1 MNKKHHFNK
10 QGEIMNK
17 SYLTV
22 VLTLSC
28 VLGLGISARA
38 QDSEGVR
45 VKVPFEFVAGGATL
59 PAGTYSVGPLSLDAH
74 SGIAIRS
81 YEHGALVLPM
91 VVDESRAGQSKL
103 SFEHVGDKYFLSE
116 VDTPT
121 GVYTLALPRVMPA
134 LAQVKGQG
142 AFSSSG
148 TK

>member
-1 MNKKHHFNK
+1 
-10 QGEIMNK
+10 MNK

-28 VLGLGISARA
+28 MLGLGISARA

-45 VKVPFEFVAGGATL
+45 VKVPFEFVAGGTTL

-81 YEHGALVLPM
+81 YEHGSLVLPM
-91 VVDESRAGQSKL
+91 VVDGTRAGQSKL

-116 VDTPT
+116 VDTPE
-121 GVYTLALPRVMPA
+121 GVYTLALPRAMA
-134 LAQVKGQG
+134 GLAQVKDQG
-142 AFSSSG
+142 TGSTSG
-148 TK
+148 AN

>member
-1 MNKKHHFNK
+1 
-10 QGEIMNK
+10 MNK

-38 QDSEGVR
+38 QESEGVR
-45 VKVPFEFVAGGATL
+45 AKVPFEFVAGGATL
-59 PAGTYSVGPLSLDAH
+59 PAGTYSVGPLSLDVH

-81 YEHGALVLPM
+81 YEHGALVLPL

-103 SFEHVGDKYFLSE
+103 SFERVGDKYFLSE
-116 VDTPT
+116 VDTSA

-134 LAQVKGQG
+134 LAQVRSQG
-142 AFSSSG
+142 TVASSG
-148 TK
+148 TN